1 MNSRDSKI
9 APPAVVRATAALLV
23 ISATTLAG
31 GVPQKHPA
39 PDTVEV
45 DLSPRAWPEGTL
57 DASLAANQRFFERH
71 AAEGESGMVVATT
84 GAPAVEA
91 GLAALRAGGS
101 SVDAAL
107 TTALTQVTLAG
118 GAWVSYA
125 GFLSLLHYDAATG
138 TVHSMNAAYDTLRDE
153 IEPLSIPEPAT
164 PSGRTV
170 LVSGF
175 MAGVE
180 SAHQRFGRLPFAA
193 IYQPAIWF
201 AEEGFAVGP
210 MLAGMIGYRAEVLS
224 RRAATRAVF
233 ETSEGTLI
241 GAGERFRQPALAKTL
256 RGVAARGATYMYEGE
271 WAKALVA
278 AVGEEGGL
286 LSLEDLASYRV
297 LWDEPLSAAY
307 GDYRL
312 YAPAAP
318 NFGGAGLIEAL
329 NVVEASGILGESH
342 YSMDPAALYDL
353 IRISRLVEVLGV
365 PGQGRVDARPLVAER
380 FPQLA
385 VDTPARVTG
394 EHAARVWAAMST
406 EDWNALVRD
415 ALEAAVKTGPPDH
428 SDSVIVVD
436 REGDAT
442 VLTHT
447 INTNTWGTTGIF
459 VGGVSIPDSAAY
471 QQERIAEAGP
481 GARLPDATNPI
492 LVLDEDGLR
501 LASGAIGSGL
511 HAASMQSLLDVLDY
525 RMTPHQASEA
535 AHFGRSLIDPEEAH
549 LQGMPQG
556 RFSPEILAAL
566 GERGQET
573 REIAGPAMMRIAGYW
588 VGIRIDPETGRRQGG
603 GQTLNG
609 VAKGE

>member
-31 GVPQKHPA
+31 GVPQEHPA
-39 PDTVEV
+39 PDTVAI

-57 DASLAANQRFFERH
+57 ENSLAANQRFFERH
-71 AAEGESGMVVATT
+71 AAESDRGMVVATT

-153 IEPLSIPEPAT
+153 IEPLSIPEPGT

-233 ETSEGTLI
+233 ETSEGNLI
-241 GAGERFRQPALAKTL
+241 GAGERFRQTALAETL
-256 RGVAARGATYMYEGE
+256 RKVAERGAAYMYEGA
-271 WAKALVA
+271 WAKELVT
-278 AVGEEGGL
+278 AVAEEGGA
-286 LSLEDLASYRV
+286 LSLEDLAGYRV
-297 LWDEPLSAAY
+297 EWAEPLSTGY
-307 GDYRL
+307 GSCRL

-329 NVVEASGILGESH
+329 NVVEAGGILGKTH
-342 YSMDPAALYDL
+342 YSTDPATLYDL
-353 IRISRLVEVLGV
+353 IRVSRLVEVLGI

-380 FPQLA
+380 YPQLA
-385 VDTPARVTG
+385 TTTSARVTE
-394 EHAARVWAAMST
+394 EHAEKVWAAMST
-406 EDWNALVRD
+406 EGWNALVHE
-415 ALEAAVKTGPPDH
+415 ALEAAAEAGAPDH

-436 REGDAT
+436 REGNAT

-492 LVLDEDGLR
+492 LVLEKGELR

-525 RMTPHQASEA
+525 GMTPHEASEA

-549 LQGMPQG
+549 LQGMPEG
-556 RFSPEILAAL
+556 RFSAEILESL
-566 GERGQET
+566 RERGQET
-573 REIAGPAMMRIAGYW
+573 REVSGPAMMRIAGYW
-588 VGIRIDPETGRRQGG
+588 VGIRIDPDTGRRQGG

-609 VAKGE
+609 VARGE